1 MYAPAAPTSGPPGR
15 RTVVR
20 PSFSRSLGRPAPP
33 IMPAKWFADSP
44 FECRAASCAG
54 FTLIEALVAVAV
66 LAILTSVALP
76 SFMDSI
82 RKGRRADAV
91 AALAAVQ
98 QAQERWRSNR
108 NAYTT
113 ELTAEP
119 DDDPPGLALPDAS
132 AKGYYAITVDD
143 ADATGFTTTA
153 SAVAGSSQASD
164 GPCAR
169 LRIRVDGGNV
179 FYGSAAVAGDF
190 DESAANPCWAR

>member
-1 MYAPAAPTSGPPGR
+1 MYAPAAPTSGPPRATNGCSAVVLPFAGPP
-15 RTVVR
+15 RTAHNAREMVR
-20 PSFSRSLGRPAPP
+20 GFP
-33 IMPAKWFADSP
+33 P

-143 ADATGFTTTA
+143 ALEG
-153 SAVAGSSQASD
+153 G
-164 GPCAR
+164 AR
-169 LRIRVDGGNV
+169 FVVTLP
-179 FYGSAAVAGDF
+179 F
-190 DESAANPCWAR
+190 DEPEPGEHHA